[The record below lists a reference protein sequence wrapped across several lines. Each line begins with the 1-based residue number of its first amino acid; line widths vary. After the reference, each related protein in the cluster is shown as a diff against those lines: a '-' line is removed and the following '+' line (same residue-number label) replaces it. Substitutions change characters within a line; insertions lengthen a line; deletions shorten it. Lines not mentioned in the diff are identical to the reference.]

1 MSRELVD
8 FDDWQVFEV
17 SIDRSSMYANGY
29 SNTVERIAAENDIP
43 IIERPELARQVYRT
57 LKVGQSIPADL
68 YDVFIEILK
77 YVYTITNKTIEISDV
92 EDVAA

>member
-1 MSRELVD
+1 
-8 FDDWQVFEV
+8 
-17 SIDRSSMYANGY
+17 
-29 SNTVERIAAENDIP
+29 
-43 IIERPELARQVYRT
+43 

-77 YVYTITNKTIEISDV
+77 YVYTITGKTIQPSDV